1 MKKTISTKIKNILWA
16 TDFSK
21 ESRACLPYVR
31 QFSKKSDTANH
42 ALYILPKFADWVY
55 ETAFFNDDDLI
66 KTIDR
71 TRQNSLEKIKIT
83 GKKANI
89 SFQADVI
96 EGVESDE
103 LIKFAENNDIDIIFM
118 GRRGMS
124 RIKEILIGSTTS
136 RLIRNSG
143 VPVFVVP
150 KTKSDVKLN
159 RILSPIDLGE
169 GEASLLELKY
179 SMALARQLDAKLYV
193 AHVSEFFN
201 YKVPVLKRD
210 KLIEKINEKI
220 ANIAEESQYK
230 VENIIYEMGEPAQKI
245 IEIAKHHHIELIVM
259 ATHQR
264 KGIEKFF
271 LGSISEKVLMYSNI
285 PVLILPPSDYELT

>member
-1 MKKTISTKIKNILWA
+1 MKKSISTKIKNILWA

-31 QFSKKSDTANH
+31 QLSDKLNTGNH

-55 ETAFFNDDDLI
+55 ETAFCNDDDLI

-71 TRQNSLEKIKIT
+71 TRQKSLEKIKIIS
-83 GKKANI
+83 KKENI
-89 SFQADVI
+89 HFQADVV

-103 LIKFAENNDIDIIFM
+103 LIKFAENNNIDIIFV
-118 GRRGMS
+118 GRRGTS
-124 RIKEILIGSTTS
+124 QIKEIQIGSTAS

-143 VPVFVVP
+143 IPVFIVP
-150 KTKSDVKLN
+150 KTKNDVKLN
-159 RILSPIDLGE
+159 RILSPIDLGDT
-169 GEASLLELKY
+169 SLLELKY
-179 SMALARQLDAKLYV
+179 SIALAKQLDAKLYV

-210 KLIEKINEKI
+210 QLIEKINEKI
-220 ANIAEESQYK
+220 AKIAEESQYN
-230 VENIIYEMGEPAQKI
+230 VENIIYEIGEPAHKI
-245 IEIAKHHHIELIVM
+245 IEIAKHNHIELIVM

-285 PVLILPPSDYELT
+285 PVLILPPSDYELA